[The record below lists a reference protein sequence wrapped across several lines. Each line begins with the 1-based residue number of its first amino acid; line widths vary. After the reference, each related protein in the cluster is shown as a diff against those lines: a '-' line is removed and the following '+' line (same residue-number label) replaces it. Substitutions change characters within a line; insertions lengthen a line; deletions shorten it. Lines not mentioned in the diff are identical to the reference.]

1 MKLKSLQIGH
11 IKDYKGFRS
20 AFIKDL

>member
-20 AFIKDL
+20 AFIK